1 MVTKTNTKPRRPLLG
16 AHMSIAGGVGK
27 ALLLGAKVQCDA
39 IQIFTKSSRQW
50 ACKPYT
56 QEEIAEYR

>member
-1 MVTKTNTKPRRPLLG
+1 
-16 AHMSIAGGVGK
+16 MSIAGGVGN
-27 ALLLGAKVQCDA
+27 ALLLGEKVQCDA

-56 QEEIAEYR
+56 PEEIAQ